1 MAIQTATNPDT
12 GEKVALVDGEWQPI
26 LKTATHAETGAKA
39 YLVGNK
45 WLETEALP
53 KAEPK
58 AEPTKEVTAPKV
70 VPRETV
76 SEPTP
81 EELEAAAKP
90 YIGYNKDVRSTKPI
104 SVLEGQKLPPVA
116 PTEDQYVVDP
126 KFVRAVQA
134 QLDAM
139 PEEQRTVALAKMVQR
154 PDVYGRAA
162 RAVQG
167 RYESLNKIESPTLRN
182 ATDTRLEVQKARL
195 MEQGRSEQ
203 GAEGEARNAAL
214 MGQARPDYQQ
224 MTRDIVGEQADE
236 AAKAQA
242 EELKNKGFFGRV
254 GAEAISQAA
263 QTGLGIMQ
271 VYADMTGNK
280 QMSND
285 LMGAQRV
292 ENARGAA
299 VPEGQGLFEK
309 SAQHAVASLASQAP
323 AMLLSAVTGSAAP
336 ALAFAGIQQFGQAYG
351 EGRQQGLSPELAGVR
366 AGQLAAAEVIF
377 ERFGMPKALS
387 GLKSYIKNNPKAS
400 IAEYFTKAIGSEIP
414 TEMATTLAQYGI
426 DIEPG
431 VGLNKNP
438 SVKDLFEQLG
448 ETLRQTV
455 IQAGGTAAGGV
466 ALTKGAQGAVKLLA
480 PSGEERTPYKQ
491 DQSYQGLAETLA
503 QNRGFLT
510 PEGQKAPPPPANQTV
525 PIAPGIEAP
534 GEQEPAPI
542 KEEAK
547 GDEARIKELTA
558 LYMHSGLPE
567 KEAIESAKQDVA
579 YENAKEGEELATR
592 PVTTPTGVST
602 GAPIQPTAGVPAEG
616 VKAVEP
622 NGVVP
627 TTENV
632 GLPPSGEG
640 QKPASV
646 EKKPNE
652 DWKNLGQVQRYEEP
666 GVSTAT
672 VDKPHGIYTTPAD
685 TESPHKDLGGE
696 RSTWNVNKDANV
708 LDVTSLA
715 GPDMAMRQSAVGAGA
730 GVAAAKKLLGEELF
744 NKLKGLSKKDLIDA
758 AKGMFPNIDFTKY
771 YDAQEVMEA
780 LGAQLAKREGYDAIW
795 QADKDPAWSEFV
807 ALTNNAMT
815 PTETKGEQ
823 VGTET
828 TEAKQATQEG
838 QEAPAAPAKRGRK
851 AKLTPEEKEAKLA
864 AGKESRAAN
873 TAAVTAH
880 KKYSAQLE
888 EAAKPIDP
896 DTEVDKVEAAEQE
909 KKDLRR
915 TALEGLI
922 KAQDRVGNT
931 PAGKRIKELLAKHAT
946 PQQIEDVRRGMAER
960 EKRLASYTK
969 ENVLT
974 GSLESRGYNASA
986 TVGRRHNDSPVNR
999 GFNKATNAAQAIQQI
1014 LKTGNFFQ
1022 KLLARKLSGFVNG
1035 VSFQVIEK
1043 GQPLP
1048 EVLQRNMDTWGRAS
1062 AIYIRDEATGKRS
1075 IYVRGESF
1083 GRYQGVNNVD
1093 VLHELLHAATNQKIY
1108 LGLYSSA
1115 KGLEPNAAITKFTK
1129 ELTNIMIR
1137 AERHYKQLKAQGALP
1152 QDVIDRVE
1160 STRDENGD
1168 LAIFEQPEEFLA
1180 YGMSDENIQDFLM
1193 SMEGKQKDETAFS
1206 SFVRAI
1212 MKLFGIG
1219 DGYYN
1224 GFSDL
1229 VNVTDRLLDSDKT
1242 AQMRTIERGEMK
1254 AAQLAKEKQEKVSA
1268 TAVKPEE
1275 DEAAKDLT
1283 IKTNR
1288 AVNTVKKS
1296 RAGNELGNAVSGMA
1310 ATRDPR
1316 VLAPLVKALWGSMSY
1331 SARAAYSHVLDR
1343 EGIAT
1348 QFGDRIPALVEIN
1361 RSAQHM
1367 TGLTQSLLMGVRN
1380 VTNDIVRFYRKHPK
1394 MREQFEDLVHTST
1407 LAEYDPSNTL
1417 AKPRNAVLDR
1427 MYNSLPPEGQE
1438 LYVNLRNH
1446 YDRMNKFQ
1454 AKIIKD
1460 QLDLLDLPKG
1470 EREKVMKGLREIF
1483 EANKRIEPYF
1493 PLGRHGDY
1501 VLEYGRGPARVSL
1514 RFDTKFQRDKA
1525 LYAYARQ
1532 QKQSISDLRQT
1543 QDLKLTNDIGG
1554 VKLRG
1559 TIEGTSKLLKT
1570 AYEAIDSAT
1579 LTDPRAKQAM
1589 KDEIYQAYLAAMPE
1603 ASVRKMFIHRKGT
1616 PGFSSNILRTLNSS
1630 GARMAIQFSRLKYAP
1645 EMRRDLEVAQR
1656 ALQGQEDLTPIVK
1669 RMAEFIS
1676 ETIQPQEQRDI
1687 NKIWDAFAGGLVK
1700 LSYLRYLTSWSSAFM
1715 QPLDIFLKGAP
1726 VLTGNHG
1733 PAAAIELSKMAK
1745 LWNQYGFVEKE
1756 EDAKGN
1762 IVVKRNSD
1770 GSVNWVAPS
1779 IAQAKGLT
1787 PDERRAVNQMIPAGV
1802 TTNTLANEVFKIAQ
1816 RTSNVPHGKV
1826 TQGAIDLA
1834 NNLVLGGLMHHG
1846 ERISR
1851 EVVFLTS
1858 FRLNRKAGR
1867 SFDESMDR
1875 AVDETNE
1882 VFGNYD
1888 PDNKP
1893 MFMRGATGKLAT
1905 MYKFFPLIT
1914 TKLLLGNFFRMIPFM
1929 NKEGKKAAATKFFG
1943 VLGTHLLFGG
1953 VVALP
1958 MFSLVMDMLGAA
1970 WKQWGQDPDAPDDM
1984 KSLDYET
1991 WFRTEF
1997 LPSVFG
2003 NTGLANLA
2011 EYGALNRLTGLDFS
2025 SRLSLNDMWFRDPTP
2040 GHTVKESIANLGL
2053 LLGGPAAN
2061 LGLSFMQGLEAF
2073 SNGDYE
2079 QGMEKILP
2087 GSISNLIASHRIGK
2101 EGYQD
2106 YQGAQLVQPGK
2117 VPTSELIGKGMG
2129 YSPAAIASAQTKA
2142 FKAQAVDKQVL
2153 SERAFIEKQLKDN
2166 YRKMTDPALSPEKQE
2181 RFFDRF
2187 QDAVEKV
2194 MAFSEKHPEYE
2205 FKDDEVEQALGLS
2218 AEKRAT
2224 AELFGGVNI
2233 TEKNARINLP
2243 TAEHNVKTL
2252 EKAYGK

>member
-12 GEKVALVDGEWQPI
+12 GEKVALVDGEWQPV

-39 YLVGNK
+39 YLVGNR
-45 WLETEALP
+45 WLETEAPPKPTP
-53 KAEPK
+53 KAE
-58 AEPTKEVTAPKV
+58 PKV

-76 SEPTP
+76 AEPTP

-90 YIGYNKDVRSTKPI
+90 YIGYNKDVRSAKPI

-139 PEEQRTVALAKMVQR
+139 PEENRTEALARMVQR

-167 RYESLNKIESPTLRN
+167 RYEALNKVESPTLRN
-182 ATDTRLEVQKARL
+182 ATDARLEVQKERL
-195 MEQGRSEQ
+195 MAQGRSEQ

-214 MGQARPDYQQ
+214 MGQVRPDYQQ
-224 MTRDIVGEQADE
+224 MTRDIVGEQAGE
-236 AAKAQA
+236 AAKQQA
-242 EELKNKGFFGRV
+242 EELKNTGFFGRV
-254 GAEAISQAA
+254 GAEATSQAA

-292 ENARGAA
+292 EGARGKAI
-299 VPEGQGLFEK
+299 PEGQGLFEK

-323 AMLLSAVTGSAAP
+323 VMLLSAVTGSAAP

-351 EGRQQGLSPELAGVR
+351 EGRQQGLNPELAGIR
-366 AGQLAAAEVIF
+366 AGELAAAEVIF
-377 ERFGMPKALS
+377 ERFGMTKALS
-387 GLKSYIKNNPKAS
+387 GLKSFIKNNPKAS
-400 IAEYFTKAIGSEIP
+400 VAEYLGKATLKEIP
-414 TEMATTLAQYGI
+414 PELATTLTQYGI
-426 DIEPG
+426 DIQPG

-438 SVKDLFEQLG
+438 SMRDLFEQLG
-448 ETLRQTV
+448 ETVRQTV
-455 IQAGGTAAGGV
+455 IQAGGTAVGGI

-480 PSGEERTPYKQ
+480 TNGEEARAPYRQ
-491 DQSYQGLAETLA
+491 DQSYQGLAEA
-503 QNRGFLT
+503 MMQNRGFLT
-510 PEGQKAPPPPANQTV
+510 PEGQKTAPPPANETV
-525 PIAPGIEAP
+525 PIAPGITTP
-534 GEQEPAPI
+534 GEQEPAPT
-542 KEEAK
+542 KVSAAK
-547 GDEARIKELTA
+547 QSNDDERIKELTA

-567 KEAIESAKQDVA
+567 KDAIESAKQDVA
-579 YENAKEGEELATR
+579 YENAKEGEQNVAR

-602 GAPIQPTAGVPAEG
+602 GAPSQSTTNVPAGG
-616 VKAVEP
+616 VGGAQP

-627 TTENV
+627 TSKNV
-632 GLPPSGEG
+632 RLPVGGEAA
-640 QKPASV
+640 QPTAI
-646 EKKPNE
+646 
-652 DWKNLGQVQRYEEP
+652 EE
-666 GVSTAT
+666 
-672 VDKPHGIYTTPAD
+672 TPAPPAPPITNVD
-685 TESPHKDLGGE
+685 VSNTSAYFEKRDELLKQSDEDHTEFEKAAEEVTRLDQAPTEFVSNG
-696 RSTWNVNKDANV
+696 S
-708 LDVTSLA
+708 LDVDA
-715 GPDMAMRQSAVGAGA
+715 RD
-730 GVAAAKKLLGEELF
+730 AAKKAAEIKYNEAKAKFNDITKQIDEL
-744 NKLKGLSKKDLIDA
+744 DA
-758 AKGMFPNIDFTKY
+758 A
-771 YDAQEVMEA
+771 
-780 LGAQLAKREGYDAIW
+780 RETS
-795 QADKDPAWSEFV
+795 K
-807 ALTNNAMT
+807 
-815 PTETKGEQ
+815 ETKGAEL
-823 VGTET
+823 GTET
-828 TEAKQATQEG
+828 LETVETTQEG
-838 QEAPAAPAKRGRK
+838 QAQPTPAKRGPKGAR
-851 AKLTPEEKEAKLA
+851 LTPEEKEAKA
-864 AGKESRAAN
+864 AANKPKVADN
-873 TAAVTAH
+873 TAADRAN
-880 KKYSAQLE
+880 KKYGAQLE

-896 DTEVDKVEAAEQE
+896 DTETDKVEAAEQE

-915 TALEGLI
+915 TALEELI
-922 KAQDRVGNT
+922 KAQAKVGSS
-931 PAGKRIKELLAKHAT
+931 PAGKRIKALLAKHAT
-946 PQQIEDVRRGMAER
+946 PQQIEDIKKGMAER

-974 GSLESRGYNASA
+974 GNLETRGYNASA
-986 TVGRRHNDSPVNR
+986 TVGKRHNTSPVNR

-1014 LKTGNFFQ
+1014 VKTGNFFQ

-1035 VSFQVIEK
+1035 VSFHVIEK

-1083 GRYQGVNNVD
+1083 GQYHGVNNVD

-1108 LGLYSSA
+1108 LGIYSSA
-1115 KGLEPNAAITKFTK
+1115 KGLEPNAALTKFAK
-1129 ELTNIMIR
+1129 ELTNIMVR
-1137 AERHYKQLKAQGALP
+1137 AERHYNKLKEQGALP
-1152 QDVIDRVE
+1152 QEVIDRVE

-1193 SMEGKQKDETAFS
+1193 GMEGKQKDETAFS

-1229 VNVTDRLLDSDKT
+1229 VNVTSNILDSAKT
-1242 AQMRTIERGEMK
+1242 PQMRTIERGEMK
-1254 AAQLAKEKQEKVSA
+1254 AAQMVKGQTEKVSA
-1268 TAVKPEE
+1268 TSIQPE

-1296 RAGNELGNAVSGMA
+1296 RASNDLGKAVSGMA
-1310 ATRDPR
+1310 AMRDPR
-1316 VLAPLVKALWGSMSY
+1316 MLAPVVKSLWGSMSY
-1331 SARAAYSHVLDR
+1331 GARAAYSHVLDR
-1343 EGIAT
+1343 EGIAS
-1348 QFGDRIPALVEIN
+1348 QFGDRIPALASIN
-1361 RSAQHM
+1361 RSAQQM
-1367 TGLTQSLLMGVRN
+1367 TGLTQSLLMGVKN

-1417 AKPRNAVLDR
+1417 TKPRNAVLDN
-1427 MYNSLPPEGQE
+1427 MYNSLPPDGQK
-1438 LYVNLRNH
+1438 LYINLRNH

-1460 QLDLLDLPKG
+1460 QLDLLELPKG

-1493 PLGRHGDY
+1493 PLGRHGDF

-1514 RFDTKFQRDKA
+1514 RFDTKFQRDRA
-1525 LYAYARQ
+1525 LYTYAFQ
-1532 QKQSISDLRQT
+1532 QKQTVKELRQS
-1543 QDLKLTNDIGG
+1543 QDLKIANDIGG
-1554 VKLRG
+1554 IKLRG
-1559 TIEGTSKLLKT
+1559 TIEGSSKMLKA

-1579 LTDPRAKQAM
+1579 MSDPRAKQAM
-1589 KDEIYQAYLAAMPE
+1589 KDEIYQAYLTAMPE

-1616 PGFSSNILRTLNSS
+1616 PGFNSNILRTLNSS

-1669 RMAEFIS
+1669 RMAEFTS
-1676 ETIQPQEQRDI
+1676 ETIQPQEQKDI
-1687 NKIWDAFAGGLVK
+1687 NKIWNGLAGGLVK
-1700 LSYLRYLTSWSSAFM
+1700 LSFLRYLTSWSSAFM

-1733 PAAAIELSKMAK
+1733 PAAIAELSKMLK
-1745 LWNQYGFVEKE
+1745 LSNQYGFVEKNP
-1756 EDAKGN
+1756 DGSIK
-1762 IVVKRNSD
+1762 KNSD

-1779 IAQAKGLT
+1779 IANAKGLT
-1787 PDERRAVNQMIPAGV
+1787 PDERRAVNQMIAAGV

-1816 RTSNVPHGKV
+1816 RTSNVPHGKI

-1858 FRLNRKAGR
+1858 FRLNIKAGL
-1867 SFDESMDR
+1867 SFEESMDR
-1875 AVDETNE
+1875 SVDETNE
-1882 VFGNYD
+1882 IFGNYD

-1893 MFMRGATGKLAT
+1893 MFMRGATGRLVT

-1914 TKLLLGNFFRMIPFM
+1914 TKLLVGNFFRMIPFM
-1929 NKEGKKAAATKFFG
+1929 NKEGKVAAATKFFG
-1943 VLGTHLLFGG
+1943 VLGTHFLLGG
-1953 VVALP
+1953 YVALP
-1958 MFSLVMDMLGAA
+1958 MFSMVMDILGAA
-1970 WKQWGQDPDAPDDM
+1970 WRHWGQDPDAPDEM
-1984 KSLDYET
+1984 KSLDYEV

-1997 LPSVFG
+1997 MPSILG
-2003 NTGLANLA
+2003 DTGLGDLSRLA
-2011 EYGALNRLTGLDFS
+2011 EHGVLNAMTGLDFA

-2053 LLGGPAAN
+2053 LLGGPATN
-2061 LGLSFMQGLEAF
+2061 LILSFMQGADAF

-2087 GSISNLIASHRIGK
+2087 GSLSNLIAAHRMAK

-2106 YQGAQLVQPGK
+2106 YQGAQMAEPGK
-2117 VPTSELIGKGMG
+2117 VPLNETIGKAMG
-2129 YSPAAIASAQTKA
+2129 YAPAALADVQNKA
-2142 FKAQAVDKQVL
+2142 FKAQAAVKQVL
-2153 SERAFIEKQLKDN
+2153 SEKATIEKHLKEN
-2166 YRKMTDPALSPEKQE
+2166 FRKMNDPALSPEKQE
-2181 RFFDRF
+2181 RFFERF
-2187 QDAVEKV
+2187 YDTLDKV
-2194 MAFSEKHPEYE
+2194 GEFSLRNPEYA
-2205 FKDDEVEQALGLS
+2205 FIDEEIEQAINAS
-2218 AEKRAT
+2218 AEKRGI
-2224 AELFGGVNI
+2224 AENFGGVNI
-2233 TEKNARINLP
+2233 NDKNARIVAP
-2243 TAEHNVKTL
+2243 VAERNVETL
-2252 EKAYGK
+2252 EKAYGR